1 MRDRIY
7 LKYRKKR
14 KLSNY
19 FTLIFIIII
28 LSLVSTYYII
38 DYFSRVVKDNAL
50 VYGEA
55 QVRKFITLIINSS
68 LTEGDKDK
76 VNVDDLMDIIKNNN
90 DEIQLIN
97 YDSKNVLELLSNV
110 TNNIQEKL
118 LLIEEGRVDRLELSS
133 YYNKDKLKRGII
145 YEIPV
150 GLITNNIFLS
160 NLGVKIPVRYSMVG
174 DIISNIETKVSSY
187 GINNALIEVDI
198 YVEVSMIIN
207 LPFVTD
213 RVTIS
218 NRIPLAIKVIQGVVP
233 SYYLGGFTTNS
244 SIVKS
249 N

>member
-118 LLIEEGRVDRLELSS
+118 LLIEEGRVDRLELPS

>member
-38 DYFSRVVKDNAL
+38 EYFSRVVKDNAL

>member
-118 LLIEEGRVDRLELSS
+118 LLIEEGRVDRLELPS

-213 RVTIS
+213 RVTIY

>member
-1 MRDRIY
+1 M
-7 LKYRKKR
+7 
-14 KLSNY
+14 
-19 FTLIFIIII
+19 
-28 LSLVSTYYII
+28 
-38 DYFSRVVKDNAL
+38 
-50 VYGEA
+50 
-55 QVRKFITLIINSS
+55 
-68 LTEGDKDK
+68 
-76 VNVDDLMDIIKNNN
+76 
-90 DEIQLIN
+90 
-97 YDSKNVLELLSNV
+97 
-110 TNNIQEKL
+110 
-118 LLIEEGRVDRLELSS
+118 
-133 YYNKDKLKRGII
+133 
-145 YEIPV
+145 
-150 GLITNNIFLS
+150 
-160 NLGVKIPVRYSMVG
+160 KIPVRYSMVG

>member
-118 LLIEEGRVDRLELSS
+118 LLIEEGRVDRLELPA